1 MIIDEN
7 IIIRITPT
15 NFKYYCNVIEN
26 IKSGNEYEIKIKNL
40 HKGSHSIIKVQCDVC
55 QKQKSISYRDYLDSY
70 NNYNLYCCSPKC
82 AQIKNKK
89 TCLEKYGN
97 EKYVN
102 IDKQKQTNL
111 ERYGRMSYLQSND
124 YNIKSKLTCLNKYG
138 SESSNSSEIVK
149 KHKKDSMLKK
159 YGVENP
165 SQLNEMNYD
174 YTKV

>member
-1 MIIDEN
+1 
-7 IIIRITPT
+7 
-15 NFKYYCNVIEN
+15 
-26 IKSGNEYEIKIKNL
+26 
-40 HKGSHSIIKVQCDVC
+40 
-55 QKQKSISYRDYLDSY
+55 
-70 NNYNLYCCSPKC
+70 
-82 AQIKNKK
+82 
-89 TCLEKYGN
+89 
-97 EKYVN
+97 
-102 IDKQKQTNL
+102 
-111 ERYGRMSYLQSND
+111 MSYLQSND